1 MEVHT
6 CVAIDAPAFSVW
18 NLLVDFAN
26 YSKWNPFITR
36 IRGEL
41 KQGSRLDMDIMLNG
55 KAVAVNPIVAGVEI
69 ERQIVWEGKIGNL
82 FASEHRIAIE
92 PLMHD
97 RVTLVQS
104 ERFSGPV
111 VSLVARKL
119 DTILKRGFEE
129 MNSAIKQVAEKSW
142 SGSIERHGVA
152 SPV

>member
-1 MEVHT
+1 MEIHT

-26 YSKWNPFITR
+26 YAKWNPFITK

-41 KQGSRLDMDIMLNG
+41 RQGSRLDMEIMLNG
-55 KAVAVNPIVAGVEI
+55 KAVAVNPTVAGVEM
-69 ERQIVWEGKIGNL
+69 ERQIVWEGRIGSL

-92 PLMHD
+92 PLTHD
-97 RVTLVQS
+97 RVALIQG
-104 ERFSGPV
+104 EKFSGPV

-119 DTILKRGFEE
+119 DTVLKRGFEE
-129 MNSAIKQVAEKSW
+129 MNNALKQVAEKSW
-142 SGSIERHGVA
+142 SGSVERGVA